1 MVRVLSVE
9 IPVLP
14 SASAIAAASPDT
26 SLTVITCPT
35 ASVAPET
42 ASTTRVVDCVNAPFY
57 PPIVGYYTSNT
68 NHIVQSV
75 PTSIWDIYG

>member
-9 IPVLP
+9 RPVLP

-42 ASTTRVVDCVNAPFY
+42 ASTTRVVACANAPLTVAVAAAL
-57 PPIVGYYTSNT
+57 PLRIRRSPSVGAEA
-68 NHIVQSV
+68 V
-75 PTSIWDIYG
+75 PAS